1 MEKKK
6 KLDEWEF
13 LELGN
18 VIRGKSKGVN
28 RCRKIMKIL
37 QQVDEGK
44 RKLLKNYGCENN

>member
-18 VIRGKSKGVN
+18 VIRGKSKGGQPVS
-28 RCRKIMKIL
+28 
-37 QQVDEGK
+37 E
-44 RKLLKNYGCENN
+44 NYENFTAGG